1 MPSRAAKRHLA
12 ASLRRLIELRFVVV
26 KAGIRL
32 NVEFLQVLNLGRNIL
47 FVDEKDPRRIVPNGV
62 LTGVIELGLFSTIRR
77 EQCFRKAV
85 VKHLAGIKAV
95 VARHR
100 RPACR
105 SKQRTER
112 PVKFARGARP
122 TGIEH
127 VELGIFR
134 FFQQIFITLTGFH
147 GKDRN
152 FDADLSKLLLQELN
166 DFLCSGVVVE
176 RPEGCSEAVRVAR
189 FLQEFAGL
197 LRIIG
202 PGTEFLG
209 EINGGRSVARGRIS
223 VARKSDFAE
232 RFLIDGIVEGFA
244 DALVLEGLLY

>member
-1 MPSRAAKRHLA
+1 MSVACA

-47 FVDEKDPRRIVPNGV
+47 FVDEEDPRRIVPNGV
-62 LTGVIELGLFSTIRR
+62 LTGVIELSFFNTIRR

-85 VKHLAGIKAV
+85 IEHLAGIKAV
-95 VARHR
+95 VACHR

-134 FFQQIFITLTGFH
+134 FFQQVFITLTGFH

-189 FLQEFAGL
+189 FLQEFAG
-197 LRIIG
+197 
-202 PGTEFLG
+202 FLG
-209 EINGGRSVARGRIS
+209 IVRPGLIDLGIVDAFRCRARGRN
-223 VARKSDFAE
+223 
-232 RFLIDGIVEGFA
+232 GIAG
-244 DALVLEGLLY
+244 